1 MEVKKLKID
10 IKHIAKLSC
19 LHVDEE
25 NIPVLEKQMN
35 DMIQMVENLPELS
48 DCDLKPNIENKM
60 ELRKDE
66 IKPSYSRDNML
77 ANAPQKQAGC
87 IVVPKTVG

>member
-1 MEVKKLKID
+1 MEVNKLKID

-25 NIPVLEKQMN
+25 NVPILEKQMN
-35 DMIQMVENLPELS
+35 DMIEMVENLPELS
-48 DCDLKPNIENKM
+48 DRNLNPSVENKM
-60 ELRKDE
+60 ELRKDVIE
-66 IKPSYSRDNML
+66 PSFSRDIIL

>member
-1 MEVKKLKID
+1 MKID

-19 LHVDEE
+19 LHVEE
-25 NIPVLEKQMN
+25 KNISSLEKQMIE
-35 DMIQMVENLPELS
+35 MIEMVENLPELS
-48 DCDLKPNIENKM
+48 DQALTPKIENKM
-60 ELRKDE
+60 ELRKDQ
-66 IKPSYSRDNML
+66 IQPSYSRDSVL

>member
-1 MEVKKLKID
+1 MKID

-19 LHVDEE
+19 LHIEE
-25 NIPVLEKQMN
+25 ESIPTLEKQMN
-35 DMIQMVENLPELS
+35 EMIEMVENLPELS
-48 DCDLKPNIENKM
+48 DRNLNPKIENKM
-60 ELRKDE
+60 DLRKDE
-66 IKPSYSRDNML
+66 ICPSYSRDSIL